1 MTSRTPHDIIGE
13 YRRLSAEIEP
23 LQTALD
29 TATRAVPE
37 RNAAL
42 RNAYA
47 ALQQAQRVFRARLS
61 FNSPDDIAARE
72 ARDPAIQRL
81 SKTVDDARRALDDA
95 QSEADRLQ
103 AEINARQNER
113 YALRGGALADLRPF
127 AEAIAARSADIALIH
142 ERLEAVET
150 DTARLAAPDR
160 LSEIDAE
167 RTRVLVAV
175 ELGESDPSELA
186 ELDKRRSAAAKDAAK
201 TDAERDRLAL
211 LRSGLAER
219 LERADAALVSAKTE
233 GLIALQRA
241 LLAEL
246 DRLAPDFLAAAAAL
260 HKRHGEMIGHARVL
274 ERLDRE
280 LGTGYSRG
288 IGIGYLAELT
298 IPALRIDGL
307 GEMPSDSRD
316 WRSAQET
323 ETLKRIRA
331 TLGADLI

>member
-13 YRRLSAEIEP
+13 YRRLSAEIET

-29 TATRAVPE
+29 TAARAVPE

-42 RNAYA
+42 RAAHA
-47 ALQQAQRVFRARLS
+47 ALYQARRVFRARLS

-72 ARDPAIQRL
+72 ARDPEIRRL
-81 SKTVDDARRALDDA
+81 SDAVDNATQALADA

-103 AEINARQNER
+103 AEINARQTER
-113 YALRGGALADLRPF
+113 YALRGGTLADLRPF

-186 ELDKRRSAAAKDAAK
+186 ELDKRRSAAAKDTAK
-201 TDAERDRLAL
+201 TDTERDRLAL
-211 LRSGLAER
+211 LRRGLAER
-219 LERADAALVSAKTE
+219 LEHARAALASAKKE
-233 GLIALQRA
+233 GLVALQRA

-307 GEMPSDSRD
+307 GAMPSDSRD
-316 WRSAQET
+316 WRSAQEA
-323 ETLKRIRA
+323 ETLKLIRGV
-331 TLGADLI
+331 LGTDLI